1 MRSNGN
7 GGESPDA
14 NAIRKIVWDGP
25 YVETDQG
32 KTIRGSVGLT
42 YGGQYRAAQVSL
54 YEEHGH
60 SGRVSFS
67 GESYHWDARSYP
79 HKEQAIF
86 AAREGVQRAVRRDQ
100 RPEKLGNRRT
110 KSSAEKY
117 GAADYSQHELKQ
129 HSRSR

>member
-1 MRSNGN
+1 MSRQEKQSDG
-7 GGESPDA
+7 
-14 NAIRKIVWDGP
+14 NAIRKMVWEGP
-25 YVETDQG
+25 YVETDEG
-32 KTIRGSVGLT
+32 RTIRGAVGQT
-42 YGGQYRAAQVSL
+42 YGGTYKAAQVSL
-54 YEEHGH
+54 YEEYGH

-67 GESYHWDARSYP
+67 GESYHWDARSFP

-86 AAREGVQRAVRRDQ
+86 AAREGVQRTVRRDQ
-100 RPEKLGNRRT
+100 KPEKPGGRST